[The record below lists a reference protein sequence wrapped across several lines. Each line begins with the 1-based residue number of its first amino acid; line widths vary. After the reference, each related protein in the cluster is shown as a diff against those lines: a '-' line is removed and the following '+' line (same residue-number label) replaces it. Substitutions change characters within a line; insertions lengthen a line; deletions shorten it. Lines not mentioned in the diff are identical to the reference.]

1 MGDGTELHPEH
12 SALGSSTSTASSF
25 LGQEVGDCVS
35 LCGVGGFRLQELSS
49 RLLCVKRAHV
59 DQPQRSMVLTLVGNP
74 HPYIVP
80 EPPLRLIPL
89 CLSCNYLT
97 PGGIYQHADIH
108 VNLKCSYPLHII
120 CFPQSI
126 LSRLRPLFTSF
137 LLPLDQVLLL
147 LAPPTPTVSSSP
159 GLWPAQT
166 LSLSLFC
173 PPPWSLSYITVP
185 AI

>member
-1 MGDGTELHPEH
+1 MGVDRMILPIVE
-12 SALGSSTSTASSF
+12 
-25 LGQEVGDCVS
+25 
-35 LCGVGGFRLQELSS
+35 

-59 DQPQRSMVLTLVGNP
+59 DQPQRSMVLTLVGTP

-80 EPPLRLIPL
+80 EPPLCLIPL

-97 PGGIYQHADIH
+97 PGGIYQHAAIH
-108 VNLKCSYPLHII
+108 VNLKSSYPLQTLYI
-120 CFPQSI
+120 CFPRSI
-126 LSRLRPLFTSF
+126 LSRLRPLFTSS
-137 LLPLDQVLLL
+137 LLLLDQVLLL
-147 LAPPTPTVSSSP
+147 LAPPAPTVSSSL
-159 GLWPAQT
+159 GLWPART